1 MGTKPVRILIITGVY
16 PPMAIAESDHIAR
29 LGEGL
34 AARGYDVHVLTGRDV
49 DTGAVKG
56 CQVHAEIPVWN
67 WGAQASVER
76 IAAEVKP
83 DLVFIWFIG
92 SAYGMHPMI
101 SLLPAR
107 LKATMPGVKVITQ
120 ITAPVGV
127 RPKNHPFLTRALLKL
142 KAFAIGG
149 GNISYEYGVLLRDSD
164 KVVAMAEPHLQRYAQ
179 QLPGLESKA
188 EIIPPPPLIL
198 MSEPG
203 EASRR
208 KGREMLGVPMDVP
221 LFAYFGRI
229 YEGKGI
235 DTLIRAFRIVRDTLP
250 AARLA
255 IIGGPTPDWF
265 KSGWRPDEL
274 PKLADEIGVGDAVS
288 WTGEFPFDTDA
299 GSLYLRAADYAVLP
313 FDEGAALNNSSIAAC
328 AAHGL
333 PVITTRGARAEA
345 AFVDAD
351 NVLLCPPRDPAS
363 LADAMLRLQADAAL
377 SARVRRGSED
387 LTARHFSWQAT
398 LDRTVAVFD
407 ATLGRAGARASA

>member
-1 MGTKPVRILIITGVY
+1 
-16 PPMAIAESDHIAR
+16 
-29 LGEGL
+29 
-34 AARGYDVHVLTGRDV
+34 
-49 DTGAVKG
+49 
-56 CQVHAEIPVWN
+56 
-67 WGAQASVER
+67 
-76 IAAEVKP
+76 
-83 DLVFIWFIG
+83 
-92 SAYGMHPMI
+92 
-101 SLLPAR
+101 
-107 LKATMPGVKVITQ
+107 
-120 ITAPVGV
+120 
-127 RPKNHPFLTRALLKL
+127 
-142 KAFAIGG
+142 
-149 GNISYEYGVLLRDSD
+149 
-164 KVVAMAEPHLQRYAQ
+164 
-179 QLPGLESKA
+179 
-188 EIIPPPPLIL
+188 
-198 MSEPG
+198 
-203 EASRR
+203 
-208 KGREMLGVPMDVP
+208 MLGVPMDVP

-407 ATLGRAGARASA
+407 ETLGRAGARASA